1 MLTDL
6 LNCQNNLTQVT
17 KSSGIF
23 GDFVEALM
31 VKLTSLK
38 GDKHKLN
45 PLASSQSRHIII
57 PKSI

>member
-6 LNCQNNLTQVT
+6 FNCQNNFTQLT
-17 KSSGIF
+17 KSSGNF
-23 GDFVEALM
+23 GDFVEAVM

-45 PLASSQSRHIII
+45 PLASSQ
-57 PKSI
+57 

>member
-17 KSSGIF
+17 KSSGNF

-38 GDKHKLN
+38 GDN
-45 PLASSQSRHIII
+45 TN
-57 PKSI
+57 